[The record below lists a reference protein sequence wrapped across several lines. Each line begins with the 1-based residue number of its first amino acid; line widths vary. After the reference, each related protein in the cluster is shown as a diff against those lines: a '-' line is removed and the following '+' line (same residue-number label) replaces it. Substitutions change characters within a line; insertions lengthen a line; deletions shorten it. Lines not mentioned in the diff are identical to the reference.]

1 MKGILILEGD
11 QWVMFKP
18 DEDLSIPL
26 VQEDCD
32 YLTFFDAEY
41 IQESMLRKELDF
53 DVVNE
58 FDNPECF
65 SNTPWGGGAI
75 QAKINFSKERDKG
88 AGSWEYIMRRHKHMT
103 DGEFIDCLVNN
114 YLPPSMINPI

>member
-1 MKGILILEGD
+1 MLEGD

-65 SNTPWGGGAI
+65 SNTPWGCGAI
-75 QAKINFSKERDKG
+75 QAKINFSKEPDNG
-88 AGSWEYIMRRHKHMT
+88 AGSWEYIMRRHRHMT